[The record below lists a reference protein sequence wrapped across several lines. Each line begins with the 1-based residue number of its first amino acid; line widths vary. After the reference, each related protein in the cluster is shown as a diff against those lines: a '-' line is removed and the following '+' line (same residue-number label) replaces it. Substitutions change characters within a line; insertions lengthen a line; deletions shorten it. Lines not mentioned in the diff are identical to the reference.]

1 MLVTV
6 ERAVRY
12 LTGEGE
18 YADRQKH
25 PYPMSYFSIEGARI
39 LWFRFSGVV
48 VFQVSRRSEVDS
60 RPHHVFLFVAGGH
73 QASLRFGR

>member
-48 VFQVSRRSEVDS
+48 VFQVSRR
-60 RPHHVFLFVAGGH
+60 HHVFLFVAGGH